1 MQWAA
6 IKGYKNVAELL
17 LANKADVNAKTH
29 NGATLLLYADKRGY
43 KDIADLLRQHGGFE
57 LHTAA
62 SSSWGRRRNSIT
74 HRPRHS
80 SPDS

>member
-57 LHTAA
+57 LPA
-62 SSSWGRRRNSIT
+62 SLPEWP
-74 HRPRHS
+74 HP
-80 SPDS
+80 